1 MSGIQ
6 TIREGL
12 TGNVT
17 KVIVVAIIITFIG
30 SVGWAGFFSQ
40 GNINVVATVGSKEIT
55 NADLNFEV
63 STQQFALSQR
73 FPDQEIDEE
82 TLLTLSKN
90 NLINKFSVLDFL
102 ESKKM
107 ILTDDFIYTQLA
119 EEEQFQE
126 NGRFSKARF
135 ESFARS
141 NGFIPSDY
149 LKRVREDFLM
159 SIWRQSIINSS
170 FITNSDVSESMAL
183 ADQERDITFIKL
195 TAERFKN
202 SVSYQEEDL
211 QNYYVENKSAYMTP
225 DKAKVSFVS
234 LNSEEL
240 ESSVKVSEQDI
251 KLEYEDY
258 MRDFD
263 SSERKSVSHI
273 MLNITET
280 RDSSA
285 ASAEL
290 TSIMDRLNQGEA
302 FEDLVVE
309 VSEDGGTKD
318 IGGSLGITDGTL
330 LPPEFEQALLTM
342 KEGEIFGPIELLS
355 SVHLIRLD
363 EVVKPKP
370 KTLDDL
376 SPKFREDILTNRAEE
391 IYGDLL
397 EEVSDLAFSSDSIKD
412 IAETLDQ
419 DLVETGYFSRSEI
432 PEILS
437 TNSISD
443 FIFED
448 FGEGNFPELIETSQL
463 SAILIQISDYV
474 EQSQL
479 EYADVRSQIKETYVL
494 QESLKASEAFVLKAI
509 EDLKGD
515 KTLEIL
521 SSENNVEIENYKGL
535 KRDSSLLPV
544 RAINEIFSLP
554 RSQAGD
560 VFGSAVSQNGD
571 SIIFRLDA
579 VNESSEQLTEE
590 NIAGIKNFLNQQ
602 KTISE
607 LSELQEFIKRGL
619 SIND

>member
-17 KVIVVAIIITFIG
+17 KVIVVSIIITFIG

-40 GNINVVATVGSKEIT
+40 GSVNVVATVGSKEIT

-73 FPDQEIDEE
+73 FPDQEFDDD
-82 TLLTLSKN
+82 TLFTLSKN

-102 ESKKM
+102 DSKKT
-107 ILTDDFIYTQLA
+107 ILTDEFIYTQLA

-149 LKRVREDFLM
+149 LKRVREDFLI

-170 FITNSDVSESMAL
+170 FITDLDVSESMTL

-211 QNYYVENKSAYMTP
+211 QNYYLENKSAYMSP
-225 DKAKVSFVS
+225 DRAKVSYIS

-240 ESSVKVSEQDI
+240 QSTVLVSEEDI
-251 KLEYEDY
+251 RLEYEDY
-258 MRDFD
+258 IRDFD

-273 MLNITET
+273 MLNITDT

-290 TSIMDRLNQGEA
+290 LLIKDRLIQGEA
-302 FEDLVVE
+302 FEELVVE

-318 IGGSLGITDGTL
+318 IEGSLGITDGTL
-330 LPPEFEQALLTM
+330 LPPEFEQALLSM
-342 KEGEIFGPIELLS
+342 EEGEIFGPIELLS

-363 EVVKPKP
+363 EVIKPEP
-370 KTLDDL
+370 KTFEDL
-376 SPKFREDILTNRAEE
+376 SPQFREDLLTNKAEE
-391 IYGDLL
+391 IYVDLL
-397 EEVSDLAFSSDSIKD
+397 EEVSDQAFSSDSIID

-419 DLVETGYFSRSEI
+419 DLIETDYFSKSEI

-437 TNSISD
+437 TKTISD

-448 FGEGNFPELIETSQL
+448 FSEGNFPELIETSQS
-463 SAILIQISDYV
+463 SAVLIQISDYV
-474 EQSQL
+474 EQAQL
-479 EYADVRSQIKETYVL
+479 EYQDVRSQIEETYVFR
-494 QESLKASEAFVLKAI
+494 ESLKASEAFVLKSI
-509 EDLKGD
+509 EDLRGD

-521 SSENNVEIENYKGL
+521 SSENNVEVETYKGL

-544 RAINEIFSLP
+544 SAVNEIFSLP

-579 VNESSEQLTEE
+579 VNESSAELTEE

-607 LSELQEFIKRGL
+607 LSELQEFIKQGL
-619 SIND
+619 SISG

>member
-40 GNINVVATVGSKEIT
+40 GNVNVVATVGSKEIT

-73 FPDQEIDEE
+73 FPDQEIDDE
-82 TLLTLSKN
+82 TLFSLSKN
-90 NLINKFSVLDFL
+90 NLINKFSILDFL
-102 ESKKM
+102 DSKKM
-107 ILTDDFIYTQLA
+107 ILTDEFIYTQLA

-126 NGRFSKARF
+126 SGRFSKARF

-149 LKRVREDFLM
+149 LKRVREDFLI
-159 SIWRQSIINSS
+159 SIWRQSIINSN
-170 FITNSDVSESMAL
+170 FITDLDVSESMAL

-195 TAERFKN
+195 SAERFRN

-211 QNYYVENKSAYMTP
+211 QDYYLENKSAYMSP
-225 DKAKVSFVS
+225 DRAKVSYVS
-234 LNSEEL
+234 LDSEEL
-240 ESSVKVSEQDI
+240 QSTVKVSEEDI

-258 MRDFD
+258 LRDFD

-273 MLNITET
+273 MLNITKT

-285 ASAEL
+285 ALAEL
-290 TSIMDRLNQGEA
+290 TLIKDRLNQGEA

-318 IGGSLGITDGTL
+318 IEGSLGITDGTL
-330 LPPEFEQALLTM
+330 LPPEFEQALLSM
-342 KEGEIFGPIELLS
+342 EEGEIFGPIELLS

-363 EVVKPKP
+363 EVIKPEP
-370 KTLDDL
+370 KTFEDL
-376 SPKFREDILTNRAEE
+376 LPQFREDLLTNKAEE
-391 IYGDLL
+391 IYVDLL
-397 EEVSDLAFSSDSIKD
+397 EEVSDLAFSSDSIEE
-412 IAETLDQ
+412 IAESLDL
-419 DLVETGYFSRSEI
+419 DLIETDYFSKSEI

-437 TNSISD
+437 TNSILD

-448 FGEGNFPELIETSQL
+448 FSEGNFPELIETSQL
-463 SAILIQISDYV
+463 SAVLIQVSDFV

-479 EYADVRSQIKETYVL
+479 EYIDVRSQIEDTYVTR
-494 QESLKASEAFVLKAI
+494 ESLRASEAFVLNSI
-509 EDLKGD
+509 EDLRGD
-515 KTLEIL
+515 KTFEIF
-521 SSENNVEIENYKGL
+521 SSENNVELETYKGL

-544 RAINEIFSLP
+544 RAVNEIFSLP
-554 RSQAGD
+554 SSQAGN

-579 VNESSEQLTEE
+579 VNESTGDLTEE
-590 NIAGIKNFLNQQ
+590 NIVGIKNFLNQQ

-607 LSELQEFIKRGL
+607 LSELQEFIKQGL
-619 SIND
+619 SISG

>member
-17 KVIVVAIIITFIG
+17 RVIVVAIIITFIG

-40 GNINVVATVGSKEIT
+40 GNVNVVATVGSKEIT

-73 FPDQEIDEE
+73 FPDQEIDDE
-82 TLLTLSKN
+82 TLFTLSKN
-90 NLINKFSVLDFL
+90 SLINKFSVLDFL
-102 ESKKM
+102 DSKKT
-107 ILTDDFIYTQLA
+107 ILTDEFIYTQLA

-149 LKRVREDFLM
+149 LKRVREDFLI

-170 FITNSDVSESMAL
+170 FITDLEVSESMAL
-183 ADQERDITFIKL
+183 ADQERDVTFIKL
-195 TAERFKN
+195 AAERFKN
-202 SVSYQEEDL
+202 SVSYKEEDL
-211 QNYYVENKSAYMTP
+211 QNYFIENKSAYMVP
-225 DKAKVSFVS
+225 DRAKVSYIY
-234 LNSEEL
+234 LNSEDL
-240 ESSVKVSEQDI
+240 QSTVKVSEEAI

-258 MRDFD
+258 LRDFD

-290 TSIMDRLNQGEA
+290 ILIKDRLNQGEA
-302 FEDLVVE
+302 FEELVVE

-318 IGGSLGITDGTL
+318 IEGSLGITDGTL
-330 LPPEFEQALLTM
+330 LPPEFEQALLSM
-342 KEGEIFGPIELLS
+342 EEGEIFGPIELLS
-355 SVHLIRLD
+355 SAHLIRLD
-363 EVVKPKP
+363 EVIKPEP
-370 KTLDDL
+370 ETLEDL
-376 SPKFREDILTNRAEE
+376 SPKFREDLLTNKAEE
-391 IYGDLL
+391 IYVDLL

-419 DLVETGYFSRSEI
+419 DLIETDYFSRSEI

-448 FGEGNFPELIETSQL
+448 FSEGNFPELIETSQL
-463 SAILIQISDYV
+463 SAVLIQISDYV

-479 EYADVRSQIKETYVL
+479 EYIDVRSEIEDTYVL
-494 QESLKASEAFVLKAI
+494 RESLKASEAFVLKSI
-509 EDLKGD
+509 EDLRAD
-515 KTLEIL
+515 KTFEIL
-521 SSENNVEIENYKGL
+521 SSENNLEVETYKGL

-544 RAINEIFSLP
+544 RAVNEIFTLP

-579 VNESSEQLTEE
+579 VNESNEELTEE
-590 NIAGIKNFLNQQ
+590 NIVGIKNFLNQQ
-602 KTISE
+602 KSISE
-607 LSELQEFIKRGL
+607 LSELQAFIKQGL
-619 SIND
+619 SISG

>member
-17 KVIVVAIIITFIG
+17 RVIVVAIIITFIG

-40 GNINVVATVGSKEIT
+40 GNVNVVATVGSKEIT

-73 FPDQEIDEE
+73 FPDQEIDDE
-82 TLLTLSKN
+82 TLFTLSKN
-90 NLINKFSVLDFL
+90 SLINKFSVLDFL
-102 ESKKM
+102 DSKKT
-107 ILTDDFIYTQLA
+107 ILTDEFIYTQLA

-149 LKRVREDFLM
+149 LKRVREDFLI

-170 FITNSDVSESMAL
+170 FITDLEVSESMAL
-183 ADQERDITFIKL
+183 ADQERDVTFIKL
-195 TAERFKN
+195 AAERFKN
-202 SVSYQEEDL
+202 SVSYKEEDL
-211 QNYYVENKSAYMTP
+211 QNYFIENKSAYMVP
-225 DKAKVSFVS
+225 DRAKVSYIS
-234 LNSEEL
+234 LNSEDL
-240 ESSVKVSEQDI
+240 QSTVKVSEEAI
-251 KLEYEDY
+251 KLEYENY
-258 MRDFD
+258 LRDFD

-273 MLNITET
+273 MLNITDA
-280 RDSSA
+280 RDSAS

-290 TSIMDRLNQGEA
+290 ILIKDRLNQGEA
-302 FEDLVVE
+302 FEELVVE

-318 IGGSLGITDGTL
+318 IEGSLGITDGTL
-330 LPPEFEQALLTM
+330 LPPEFEQALLSM
-342 KEGEIFGPIELLS
+342 EEGEIFGPIELLS
-355 SVHLIRLD
+355 SAHLIRLD
-363 EVVKPKP
+363 EVIKPEP
-370 KTLDDL
+370 ETLEDL
-376 SPKFREDILTNRAEE
+376 SPKFREDLLTNKAEE
-391 IYGDLL
+391 IYVDLL

-419 DLVETGYFSRSEI
+419 DLIETDYFSRSEI

-448 FGEGNFPELIETSQL
+448 FSEGNFPELIETSQL
-463 SAILIQISDYV
+463 SAVLIQISDYV

-479 EYADVRSQIKETYVL
+479 EYIDVRSEIEDTYVL
-494 QESLKASEAFVLKAI
+494 RESLKASEAFVLKSI
-509 EDLKGD
+509 EDLRAD
-515 KTLEIL
+515 KTFEIL
-521 SSENNVEIENYKGL
+521 SSENNLEVETYKGL

-544 RAINEIFSLP
+544 RAVNEIFTLP

-579 VNESSEQLTEE
+579 VNESNEELTEE
-590 NIAGIKNFLNQQ
+590 NIVGIKNFLNQQ
-602 KTISE
+602 KSISE
-607 LSELQEFIKRGL
+607 LSELQAFIKQGL
-619 SIND
+619 SISG

>member
-17 KVIVVAIIITFIG
+17 RVIVVAIIITFIG

-40 GNINVVATVGSKEIT
+40 GNVNVVATVGSKEIT

-73 FPDQEIDEE
+73 FPDQEIDDE
-82 TLLTLSKN
+82 TLFTLSKN
-90 NLINKFSVLDFL
+90 SLINKFSVLDFL
-102 ESKKM
+102 DSKKT
-107 ILTDDFIYTQLA
+107 ILTDEFIYTQLA
-119 EEEQFQE
+119 EEDQFQE

-149 LKRVREDFLM
+149 LKRVREDFLI

-170 FITNSDVSESMAL
+170 FITDLEVSESMAL
-183 ADQERDITFIKL
+183 ADQERDVTFIKL
-195 TAERFKN
+195 AAERFKN

-211 QNYYVENKSAYMTP
+211 QNYFIENKSAYMVP
-225 DKAKVSFVS
+225 DRAKVSYIS
-234 LNSEEL
+234 LNSEDL
-240 ESSVKVSEQDI
+240 QSTVKVSEEAI

-258 MRDFD
+258 IRDFD

-273 MLNITET
+273 MLNITDA

-285 ASAEL
+285 ASEEL
-290 TSIMDRLNQGEA
+290 ILIKDRLNQGEA
-302 FEDLVVE
+302 FEELVVE

-318 IGGSLGITDGTL
+318 IEGSLGITDGTL
-330 LPPEFEQALLTM
+330 LPPEFEQALLSM
-342 KEGEIFGPIELLS
+342 EEGEIFGPIELLS

-363 EVVKPKP
+363 EVIKPEP
-370 KTLDDL
+370 ETLEDL
-376 SPKFREDILTNRAEE
+376 SPKFREDLLTNKAEE
-391 IYGDLL
+391 IYVDLL

-419 DLVETGYFSRSEI
+419 DLIETDYFSRSEI

-448 FGEGNFPELIETSQL
+448 FSEGNFPELIETSQL
-463 SAILIQISDYV
+463 SAVLIQISDYV

-479 EYADVRSQIKETYVL
+479 EYIDVRSEIEDTYL
-494 QESLKASEAFVLKAI
+494 LRESLKASEAFVLKSI
-509 EDLKGD
+509 EDLRAD
-515 KTLEIL
+515 KTFEIL
-521 SSENNVEIENYKGL
+521 SSENNVEVETYKGL

-544 RAINEIFSLP
+544 RAVNEIFSLP

-579 VNESSEQLTEE
+579 VNESNEELTEE
-590 NIAGIKNFLNQQ
+590 NIVGIKNFLNQQ
-602 KTISE
+602 KSISE
-607 LSELQEFIKRGL
+607 LSELQAFIMQGL
-619 SIND
+619 SISG

>member
-6 TIREGL
+6 SIREGL

-17 KVIVVAIIITFIG
+17 RVIVVAIIITFIG

-40 GNINVVATVGSKEIT
+40 GNVNVVATVGSKEIT

-63 STQQFALSQR
+63 STQQFALNQR
-73 FPDQEIDEE
+73 FPDQEIDDE
-82 TLLTLSKN
+82 TLFTLSKN

-102 ESKKM
+102 DSKKT
-107 ILTDDFIYTQLA
+107 ILTDEFIYTQLA

-149 LKRVREDFLM
+149 LKRVREDFLI

-170 FITNSDVSESMAL
+170 FITDLEVSESMAL
-183 ADQERDITFIKL
+183 ADQERDVTFIKL
-195 TAERFKN
+195 AAERFKN

-211 QNYYVENKSAYMTP
+211 QNYFIENKSAYMVP
-225 DKAKVSFVS
+225 ERAKVSYVS
-234 LNSEEL
+234 LNSEDL
-240 ESSVKVSEQDI
+240 QSTVKVSEEDI

-258 MRDFD
+258 LRDFD

-290 TSIMDRLNQGEA
+290 ILIKDRLNQGEA
-302 FEDLVVE
+302 FEELVVE

-318 IGGSLGITDGTL
+318 IEGSLGITDGTL
-330 LPPEFEQALLTM
+330 LPPEFEQALLSM
-342 KEGEIFGPIELLS
+342 EEGEIFGPIELLS

-363 EVVKPKP
+363 EVIKPEP
-370 KTLDDL
+370 ETLEDL
-376 SPKFREDILTNRAEE
+376 SPKFRVDLLTNKAEE
-391 IYGDLL
+391 FYVDLL

-412 IAETLDQ
+412 VAETLDQ
-419 DLVETGYFSRSEI
+419 DLIETDYFSRSEI

-448 FGEGNFPELIETSQL
+448 FSGSNFPELIETSQL
-463 SAILIQISDYV
+463 SAVLIQISDYV
-474 EQSQL
+474 EQAQL
-479 EYADVRSQIKETYVL
+479 EYPDVRSQIEETYIL
-494 QESLKASEAFVLKAI
+494 RESLKASEAFVLNSIK
-509 EDLKGD
+509 DLTGD

-521 SSENNVEIENYKGL
+521 SSENNVEVETYKGL

-544 RAINEIFSLP
+544 RAVNEIFSLP

-560 VFGSAVSQNGD
+560 VFGSAISQNGD

-579 VNESSEQLTEE
+579 VNESKEELTEK

-607 LSELQEFIKRGL
+607 LSELQAIIKQGL
-619 SIND
+619 SISG

>member
-6 TIREGL
+6 SIREGL

-17 KVIVVAIIITFIG
+17 RVIVVAIIITFIG

-40 GNINVVATVGSKEIT
+40 GNVNVVATVGSKEIT

-73 FPDQEIDEE
+73 FPDQEIDNEI
-82 TLLTLSKN
+82 LFTLSKDS
-90 NLINKFSVLDFL
+90 LINKFSVLDFL
-102 ESKKM
+102 DSKKT
-107 ILTDDFIYTQLA
+107 ILTDEFIYTQLA

-149 LKRVREDFLM
+149 LKRVREDFLI

-170 FITNSDVSESMAL
+170 FITDLDVSESMAL
-183 ADQERDITFIKL
+183 ADQERDVTFIKL
-195 TAERFKN
+195 TAEKFKN

-211 QNYYVENKSAYMTP
+211 QNYYIENKSAYMSP
-225 DKAKVSFVS
+225 DRAKVSYVS

-240 ESSVKVSEQDI
+240 QGVIKVSEEDI

-258 MRDFD
+258 IRDFD

-273 MLNITET
+273 MLNITDT

-290 TSIMDRLNQGEA
+290 ILIKDRLNQGEA
-302 FEDLVVE
+302 FEELVVE

-318 IGGSLGITDGTL
+318 IEGSLGITDGTL
-330 LPPEFEQALLTM
+330 LPPEFEQALLSM
-342 KEGEIFGPIELLS
+342 EEGEIFGPIELLS

-363 EVVKPKP
+363 EVIKPEP
-370 KTLDDL
+370 ETLEDL
-376 SPKFREDILTNRAEE
+376 SPKFREDLLTNKAEE
-391 IYGDLL
+391 IYVDLL

-412 IAETLDQ
+412 IAEILNQ
-419 DLVETGYFSRSEI
+419 DFIETDYFSRSEI

-448 FGEGNFPELIETSQL
+448 FSEGNFPELIETSQL
-463 SAILIQISDYV
+463 SAVLIQISDYV

-479 EYADVRSQIKETYVL
+479 EYIDVRSEIEDTYVL
-494 QESLKASEAFVLKAI
+494 RESLKASEAFVLKSI
-509 EDLKGD
+509 EDLRAD
-515 KTLEIL
+515 KTFEIL
-521 SSENNVEIENYKGL
+521 SSENNLEVETYKGL

-544 RAINEIFSLP
+544 RAVNEIFTLP

-579 VNESSEQLTEE
+579 VNESNEELTEE
-590 NIAGIKNFLNQQ
+590 NIVGIKNFLNQQ
-602 KTISE
+602 KSISE
-607 LSELQEFIKRGL
+607 LSELQAFIKQGL
-619 SIND
+619 SISG

>member
-17 KVIVVAIIITFIG
+17 RVIVVAIIITFIG

-40 GNINVVATVGSKEIT
+40 GNVNVVATVGSKEIT

-73 FPDQEIDEE
+73 FPDQEIDDE
-82 TLLTLSKN
+82 TLFTLSKN

-102 ESKKM
+102 DSKKT
-107 ILTDDFIYTQLA
+107 ILTDEFIYTQLA

-149 LKRVREDFLM
+149 LKRVREDFLI

-170 FITNSDVSESMAL
+170 FITDLEVSESMAL
-183 ADQERDITFIKL
+183 ADQERDVTFIKL
-195 TAERFKN
+195 AAERFKN
-202 SVSYQEEDL
+202 SVSYKEEDL
-211 QNYYVENKSAYMTP
+211 QNYFIENKSAYMVP
-225 DKAKVSFVS
+225 DRAKVSYIS
-234 LNSEEL
+234 LNSEDL
-240 ESSVKVSEQDI
+240 QSTVKVSEEAI

-258 MRDFD
+258 LRDFD

-273 MLNITET
+273 MLNITDA
-280 RDSSA
+280 RDSAS

-290 TSIMDRLNQGEA
+290 ILIKDRLNQGEA
-302 FEDLVVE
+302 FEELVVE

-318 IGGSLGITDGTL
+318 IEGSLGITDGTL
-330 LPPEFEQALLTM
+330 LPPEFEQALLSM
-342 KEGEIFGPIELLS
+342 EEGEIFGPIELLS

-363 EVVKPKP
+363 EVIKPEP
-370 KTLDDL
+370 ETLEDL
-376 SPKFREDILTNRAEE
+376 SPKFREDLLTNKAEE
-391 IYGDLL
+391 IYVDLL

-419 DLVETGYFSRSEI
+419 DLIETDYFSRSET

-448 FGEGNFPELIETSQL
+448 FSEGNFPELIETSQL
-463 SAILIQISDYV
+463 SAVLIQISDYV

-479 EYADVRSQIKETYVL
+479 EYPEVRSQIEDTYL
-494 QESLKASEAFVLKAI
+494 LRESLKASEAFVLKSI
-509 EDLKGD
+509 EDLRAD
-515 KTLEIL
+515 KTFEIL
-521 SSENNVEIENYKGL
+521 SSENNLEVETYKGL

-544 RAINEIFSLP
+544 RAVNEIFTLP

-579 VNESSEQLTEE
+579 VNESNEELTEE

-602 KTISE
+602 KSISE
-607 LSELQEFIKRGL
+607 LSELQAFIKQGL
-619 SIND
+619 SISG

>member
-17 KVIVVAIIITFIG
+17 RVIVVAIIITFIG

-40 GNINVVATVGSKEIT
+40 GNVNVVATVGSKEIT

-73 FPDQEIDEE
+73 FPDQEIDDE
-82 TLLTLSKN
+82 TLFTLSKN
-90 NLINKFSVLDFL
+90 SLINKFSVLDFL
-102 ESKKM
+102 DSKKT
-107 ILTDDFIYTQLA
+107 ILTDEFIYTQLA

-149 LKRVREDFLM
+149 LKRVREDFLI

-170 FITNSDVSESMAL
+170 FITDLEVSESMAL
-183 ADQERDITFIKL
+183 ADQERDVTFIKL
-195 TAERFKN
+195 AAERFKN
-202 SVSYQEEDL
+202 SVSYKEEDL
-211 QNYYVENKSAYMTP
+211 QNYFIENKSAYMVP
-225 DKAKVSFVS
+225 DRAKVSYIS
-234 LNSEEL
+234 LNSEDL
-240 ESSVKVSEQDI
+240 QSTVKVSEEAI
-251 KLEYEDY
+251 KLEYENY
-258 MRDFD
+258 LRDFD

-273 MLNITET
+273 MLNITDA
-280 RDSSA
+280 RDSAS

-290 TSIMDRLNQGEA
+290 ILIKDRLNQGEA
-302 FEDLVVE
+302 FEELVVE

-318 IGGSLGITDGTL
+318 IEGSLGITDGTL
-330 LPPEFEQALLTM
+330 LPPEFEQALLSM
-342 KEGEIFGPIELLS
+342 EEGEIFGPIELLS

-363 EVVKPKP
+363 EVIKPEP
-370 KTLDDL
+370 ETLEDL
-376 SPKFREDILTNRAEE
+376 SPKFREDLLTNKAEE
-391 IYGDLL
+391 IYVDLL

-419 DLVETGYFSRSEI
+419 DLIETDYFSRSEI

-448 FGEGNFPELIETSQL
+448 FSEGNFPELIETSQL
-463 SAILIQISDYV
+463 SAVLIQISDYV

-479 EYADVRSQIKETYVL
+479 EYIDVRSEIEDTYVL
-494 QESLKASEAFVLKAI
+494 RESLKASEAFVLKSI
-509 EDLKGD
+509 EDLRAD
-515 KTLEIL
+515 KTFEIL
-521 SSENNVEIENYKGL
+521 SSENNLEVETYKGL

-544 RAINEIFSLP
+544 RAVNEIFTLP

-579 VNESSEQLTEE
+579 VNESNEELTEE
-590 NIAGIKNFLNQQ
+590 NIVGIKNFLNQQ
-602 KTISE
+602 KSISE
-607 LSELQEFIKRGL
+607 LSELQAFIKQGL
-619 SIND
+619 SISG

>member
-17 KVIVVAIIITFIG
+17 RVIVVAIIITFIG

-40 GNINVVATVGSKEIT
+40 GNVNIVATVGSKEIT

-73 FPDQEIDEE
+73 FPDQEIDDE
-82 TLLTLSKN
+82 TLFTLSKN

-102 ESKKM
+102 DSKKT
-107 ILTDDFIYTQLA
+107 ILTDEFIYTQLA
-119 EEEQFQE
+119 EEERFQE

-149 LKRVREDFLM
+149 LKRVREDFLI

-170 FITNSDVSESMAL
+170 FITDLDVFESMAL

-211 QNYYVENKSAYMTP
+211 KNYYQENKSAYMSP
-225 DKAKVSFVS
+225 DRAKVSYVS
-234 LNSEEL
+234 LDSKEL
-240 ESSVKVSEQDI
+240 QSTVKVSEEDI

-258 MRDFD
+258 LRDFD

-355 SVHLIRLD
+355 SVHLIL
-363 EVVKPKP
+363 
-370 KTLDDL
+370 
-376 SPKFREDILTNRAEE
+376 
-391 IYGDLL
+391 
-397 EEVSDLAFSSDSIKD
+397 
-412 IAETLDQ
+412 
-419 DLVETGYFSRSEI
+419 
-432 PEILS
+432 
-437 TNSISD
+437 
-443 FIFED
+443 FI
-448 FGEGNFPELIETSQL
+448 
-463 SAILIQISDYV
+463 
-474 EQSQL
+474 
-479 EYADVRSQIKETYVL
+479 R
-494 QESLKASEAFVLKAI
+494 
-509 EDLKGD
+509 
-515 KTLEIL
+515 
-521 SSENNVEIENYKGL
+521 
-535 KRDSSLLPV
+535 
-544 RAINEIFSLP
+544 
-554 RSQAGD
+554 
-560 VFGSAVSQNGD
+560 
-571 SIIFRLDA
+571 
-579 VNESSEQLTEE
+579 
-590 NIAGIKNFLNQQ
+590 FLW
-602 KTISE
+602 
-607 LSELQEFIKRGL
+607 FC
-619 SIND
+619 

>member
-6 TIREGL
+6 SIREGL

-17 KVIVVAIIITFIG
+17 RVIVVAIIITFIG

-40 GNINVVATVGSKEIT
+40 GNVNIVATVGSKEIT
-55 NADLNFEV
+55 NADLNFEA

-73 FPDQEIDEE
+73 FPDQEIDDE
-82 TLLTLSKN
+82 TLFTLSKN

-102 ESKKM
+102 DSKKT
-107 ILTDDFIYTQLA
+107 ILTDEFIYTQLA

-149 LKRVREDFLM
+149 LKRVREDFLI

-170 FITNSDVSESMAL
+170 FITDLDVSESMAL

-211 QNYYVENKSAYMTP
+211 QNYYIENKSAYMSP
-225 DKAKVSFVS
+225 DMAKVSYIS

-240 ESSVKVSEQDI
+240 QSTVLVSEEDI
-251 KLEYEDY
+251 RLEYEDY
-258 MRDFD
+258 IRDFD
-263 SSERKSVSHI
+263 SSERMSVSHI
-273 MLNITET
+273 MLNITDT

-290 TSIMDRLNQGEA
+290 LLIKDRLIQGEA
-302 FEDLVVE
+302 FEELVVE

-318 IGGSLGITDGTL
+318 IEGSLGITDGTL
-330 LPPEFEQALLTM
+330 LPPEFEQALLSM
-342 KEGEIFGPIELLS
+342 EEGEIFGPIELLS

-363 EVVKPKP
+363 EVIKPEP
-370 KTLDDL
+370 KTLEDL
-376 SPKFREDILTNRAEE
+376 STKFREDLLTNKAEE
-391 IYGDLL
+391 IYVDLL

-419 DLVETGYFSRSEI
+419 DLIETDYFSKSEI

-437 TNSISD
+437 TKTISD

-448 FGEGNFPELIETSQL
+448 FSEGNFPELIETSQS
-463 SAILIQISDYV
+463 SAVLIQISDYV
-474 EQSQL
+474 EQAQL
-479 EYADVRSQIKETYVL
+479 EYQDVRSQIEETYVL
-494 QESLKASEAFVLKAI
+494 RESLKASEAFVLKSI
-509 EDLKGD
+509 EDLRGD

-521 SSENNVEIENYKGL
+521 SSENNVEVETYKGL

-544 RAINEIFSLP
+544 SAVNEIFSLP

-579 VNESSEQLTEE
+579 VNESSAELTEE

-607 LSELQEFIKRGL
+607 LSELQEFIKQGL
-619 SIND
+619 SISG

>member
-17 KVIVVAIIITFIG
+17 RVIVVAIIITFIG

-40 GNINVVATVGSKEIT
+40 GNVNVVATVGSKKIT

-73 FPDQEIDEE
+73 FPEQEFDDE
-82 TLLTLSKN
+82 TLLALSKN
-90 NLINKFSVLDFL
+90 NLINKFSILDFL
-102 ESKKM
+102 DSKKT
-107 ILTDDFIYTQLA
+107 ILTDEFLYSQLA

-126 NGRFSKARF
+126 NGRFSKVRF

-149 LKRVREDFLM
+149 LKRVREDFLI

-170 FITNSDVSESMAL
+170 FITDLDVSESMAL

-195 TAERFKN
+195 SAERFKN

-211 QNYYVENKSAYMTP
+211 QNYYIENKSAYINP
-225 DKAKVSFVS
+225 DRAKVSYLS
-234 LNSEEL
+234 LNSEDL
-240 ESSVKVSEQDI
+240 QSTFNVSDEDI

-258 MRDFD
+258 LRDFD
-263 SSERKSVSHI
+263 FSERKSVSHI

-285 ASAEL
+285 ALAEL
-290 TSIMDRLNQGEA
+290 SLIQDRLSQGEA
-302 FEDLVVE
+302 FDDLVVE

-318 IGGSLGITDGTL
+318 IKGSLGITDGTL

-342 KEGEIFGPIELLS
+342 QEGEIFGPIELLS

-363 EVVKPKP
+363 EVIKPEP
-370 KTLDDL
+370 KTLKDL
-376 SPKFREDILTNRAEE
+376 SPKFRKELLTNKAEE
-391 IYGDLL
+391 LYVDLL
-397 EEVSDLAFSSDSIKD
+397 EKVSDLAFSSDSIKD
-412 IAETLDQ
+412 IAETLNKK
-419 DLVETGYFSRSEI
+419 LIETDYFSRSEI

-437 TNSISD
+437 TNSISE

-448 FGEGNFPELIETSQL
+448 FSEGNFPELIETSQL
-463 SAILIQISDYV
+463 SAILIQVSDYV

-479 EYADVRSQIKETYVL
+479 EYPDVRSQIEEAYVVR
-494 QESLKASEAFVLKAI
+494 ESLKASEAFVLNSI
-509 EDLKGD
+509 EELRGD
-515 KTLEIL
+515 KTFEIL
-521 SSENNVEIENYKGL
+521 SSENNVKVETYKGL

-544 RAINEIFSLP
+544 SAVNEIFSLP

-560 VFGSAVSQNGD
+560 VFGSAISQNGD
-571 SIIFRLDA
+571 SLIFRLDA
-579 VNESSEQLTEE
+579 VNESTEELTEE

-607 LSELQEFIKRGL
+607 LSELQEFIKQGL
-619 SIND
+619 SISG

>member
-6 TIREGL
+6 SIREGL

-17 KVIVVAIIITFIG
+17 RVIVVAIIITFIG

-40 GNINVVATVGSKEIT
+40 GNVNVVASVGSKEIT

-73 FPDQEIDEE
+73 FPDQEIDDE
-82 TLLTLSKN
+82 TLFTLSKN
-90 NLINKFSVLDFL
+90 NLINKFSILDFL
-102 ESKKM
+102 DSKKT
-107 ILTDDFIYTQLA
+107 ILTDEFIYTQLA
-119 EEEQFQE
+119 DEEQFQE

-149 LKRVREDFLM
+149 LKRVREDFLI

-170 FITNSDVSESMAL
+170 FITDAEVSESMAL
-183 ADQERDITFIKL
+183 ADQERDVTFVKL
-195 TAERFKN
+195 AAERFKN

-211 QNYYVENKSAYMTP
+211 QNYYIENKSAYMVP
-225 DKAKVSFVS
+225 DRAKVSYIS
-234 LNSEEL
+234 LNSEDL
-240 ESSVKVSEQDI
+240 QSTVKVSEEDI

-258 MRDFD
+258 LSDFD

-273 MLNITET
+273 MLNITDT

-290 TSIMDRLNQGEA
+290 ILIKDRFNQGEA
-302 FEDLVVE
+302 FEELVLE

-318 IGGSLGITDGTL
+318 IEGSLGITDGTL
-330 LPPEFEQALLTM
+330 LPPEFEQALLSM
-342 KEGEIFGPIELLS
+342 EEGEVFGPIELLS

-363 EVVKPKP
+363 EVIKPEP
-370 KTLDDL
+370 ETLEDL
-376 SPKFREDILTNRAEE
+376 SPKFREDLLTNKAEE
-391 IYGDLL
+391 IYVDLL

-419 DLVETGYFSRSEI
+419 DLIETDYFSRSEI

-448 FGEGNFPELIETSQL
+448 FSEGNFPELIETSQL
-463 SAILIQISDYV
+463 SAVLIQISDYV

-479 EYADVRSQIKETYVL
+479 EYTDVRTQIEDTYVIR
-494 QESLKASEAFVLKAI
+494 ESLKASEAFVLKSI
-509 EDLKGD
+509 EDLRGD

-521 SSENNVEIENYKGL
+521 SSENNVEVETYKGL

-544 RAINEIFSLP
+544 RAVNEIFSLP

-579 VNESSEQLTEE
+579 VNESTQELTEE
-590 NIAGIKNFLNQQ
+590 NIEGIKNFLNQQ

-607 LSELQEFIKRGL
+607 LSELQEFIKQGL
-619 SIND
+619 SISG

>member
-17 KVIVVAIIITFIG
+17 RVIVVAIIITFIG

-40 GNINVVATVGSKEIT
+40 GNVNVVATVGSKEIT

-73 FPDQEIDEE
+73 FPDQEIDDE
-82 TLLTLSKN
+82 TLFTLSKN
-90 NLINKFSVLDFL
+90 SLINKFSVLDFL
-102 ESKKM
+102 DSKKT
-107 ILTDDFIYTQLA
+107 ILTDEFIYTQLA

-126 NGRFSKARF
+126 NGRFNKARF

-149 LKRVREDFLM
+149 LKRVREDFLI

-170 FITNSDVSESMAL
+170 FITDLEVSESMAL
-183 ADQERDITFIKL
+183 ADQERDVTFIKL
-195 TAERFKN
+195 AAERFKN
-202 SVSYQEEDL
+202 SVSYKEEDL
-211 QNYYVENKSAYMTP
+211 QNYFIENKSAYMVP
-225 DKAKVSFVS
+225 DRAKVSYIS
-234 LNSEEL
+234 LNSEDL
-240 ESSVKVSEQDI
+240 QSTVKVSEEAI

-258 MRDFD
+258 LRDFD

-273 MLNITET
+273 MLNITDA
-280 RDSSA
+280 RDSAS

-290 TSIMDRLNQGEA
+290 ILIKDRLNQGEA
-302 FEDLVVE
+302 FEELVVE

-318 IGGSLGITDGTL
+318 IEGSLGITDGTL
-330 LPPEFEQALLTM
+330 LPPEFEQALLSM
-342 KEGEIFGPIELLS
+342 EEGEIFGPIELLS

-363 EVVKPKP
+363 EVIKPEP
-370 KTLDDL
+370 ETLEDL
-376 SPKFREDILTNRAEE
+376 SPKFREDLLTNKAEE
-391 IYGDLL
+391 IYVDLL

-419 DLVETGYFSRSEI
+419 DLIETDYFSRSEI

-448 FGEGNFPELIETSQL
+448 FSEGNFPELIETSQL
-463 SAILIQISDYV
+463 SAVLIQISDYV

-479 EYADVRSQIKETYVL
+479 EYIDVRSEIEDTYVL
-494 QESLKASEAFVLKAI
+494 RESLKASEAFVLKSI
-509 EDLKGD
+509 EDLRAD
-515 KTLEIL
+515 KTFEIL
-521 SSENNVEIENYKGL
+521 SSENNLEVETYKGL

-544 RAINEIFSLP
+544 RAVNEIFSLP

-579 VNESSEQLTEE
+579 VNESNEELTEE
-590 NIAGIKNFLNQQ
+590 NIVGIKNFLNQQ
-602 KTISE
+602 KSISE
-607 LSELQEFIKRGL
+607 LSELQAFIKQGL
-619 SIND
+619 SISG

>member
-17 KVIVVAIIITFIG
+17 RVIVVAIIITFIG

-40 GNINVVATVGSKEIT
+40 GNVNVVASVGSKEIT

-107 ILTDDFIYTQLA
+107 ILTDEFIYTQLA

-149 LKRVREDFLM
+149 LKRVREDFLI

-170 FITNSDVSESMAL
+170 FITDFDVSESMTL

-195 TAERFKN
+195 SAERFKN

-211 QNYYVENKSAYMTP
+211 QNYYLENKSAYMSP
-225 DKAKVSFVS
+225 DRVKVSYVS
-234 LNSEEL
+234 LDSKEL
-240 ESSVKVSEQDI
+240 QSSVKVSEEEI

-258 MRDFD
+258 LRDFD

-290 TSIMDRLNQGEA
+290 ALIKDRINQGEA
-302 FEDLVVE
+302 FENLVLE

-318 IGGSLGITDGTL
+318 LEGSLGITDGTL
-330 LPPEFEQALLTM
+330 LPPEFEQALLSM
-342 KEGEIFGPIELLS
+342 EEGEIFGPIELLS

-363 EVVKPKP
+363 EVIKPEP
-370 KTLDDL
+370 KTFEDL
-376 SPKFREDILTNRAEE
+376 STKFREDLLTNKAEE
-391 IYGDLL
+391 IYVDLI

-412 IAETLDQ
+412 IAEILDL
-419 DLVETGYFSRSEI
+419 DLIETDYFSKSEI

-437 TNSISD
+437 NNSISD

-448 FGEGNFPELIETSQL
+448 FSEGNFPELIETSQL
-463 SAILIQISDYV
+463 SAVLIQISDYV
-474 EQSQL
+474 EQAQL
-479 EYADVRSQIKETYVL
+479 EYPEVRSQIEETYVL
-494 QESLKASEAFVLKAI
+494 RESLKASEAFVLKSI
-509 EDLKGD
+509 EDLRGD
-515 KTLEIL
+515 KTLEIF
-521 SSENNVEIENYKGL
+521 SSENNVEVETYKGL

-544 RAINEIFSLP
+544 RAVNEIFSLP

-579 VNESSEQLTEE
+579 VNESTAELTDE

-607 LSELQEFIKRGL
+607 LSELQEFIKQGL
-619 SIND
+619 SISG

>member
-6 TIREGL
+6 SIREGL

-17 KVIVVAIIITFIG
+17 RVIVVAIIITFIG

-40 GNINVVATVGSKEIT
+40 GNVNVVATVGSKEIT

-73 FPDQEIDEE
+73 FPDQEIDDE
-82 TLLTLSKN
+82 TLFTLSKN

-102 ESKKM
+102 DSKKT
-107 ILTDDFIYTQLA
+107 ILTDEFIYTKLA

-149 LKRVREDFLM
+149 LKRVREDFLI

-170 FITNSDVSESMAL
+170 FITDLEVSESMAL
-183 ADQERDITFIKL
+183 ADQERDVTFIKL
-195 TAERFKN
+195 AAERFKN

-211 QNYYVENKSAYMTP
+211 QNYFIENKSAYMVP
-225 DKAKVSFVS
+225 DRAKVSYVS

-240 ESSVKVSEQDI
+240 QSTVKVSEEDI
-251 KLEYEDY
+251 KLEYENY
-258 MRDFD
+258 LRDFD

-273 MLNITET
+273 MLNITDA
-280 RDSSA
+280 RDSAS

-290 TSIMDRLNQGEA
+290 IVIKDRLNQGEA
-302 FEDLVVE
+302 FEELVVE

-318 IGGSLGITDGTL
+318 IEGSLGITDGTL
-330 LPPEFEQALLTM
+330 LPPEFEQALLSM
-342 KEGEIFGPIELLS
+342 EEGEIFGPIELLS

-363 EVVKPKP
+363 EVIKPEP
-370 KTLDDL
+370 ETLEDL
-376 SPKFREDILTNRAEE
+376 SPKFREDLLTNKAEE
-391 IYGDLL
+391 IYVDLL

-419 DLVETGYFSRSEI
+419 DLIETDYFSRSEI

-448 FGEGNFPELIETSQL
+448 FSEGNFPELIETSQL
-463 SAILIQISDYV
+463 SAVLIQISDYV

-479 EYADVRSQIKETYVL
+479 EYTDVRSEIEDTYVL
-494 QESLKASEAFVLKAI
+494 RESLKASEAFVLKSI
-509 EDLKGD
+509 EDLRAD
-515 KTLEIL
+515 KTFEIL
-521 SSENNVEIENYKGL
+521 SSENNVELETYKGL
-535 KRDSSLLPV
+535 KRDSSLLPA
-544 RAINEIFSLP
+544 RAVNEIFSLP

-579 VNESSEQLTEE
+579 VNESNEELTEE
-590 NIAGIKNFLNQQ
+590 NIVGIKNFLNQQ
-602 KTISE
+602 KSISE
-607 LSELQEFIKRGL
+607 LSELQAFIKQGL
-619 SIND
+619 SISG

>member
-6 TIREGL
+6 SIREGL

-17 KVIVVAIIITFIG
+17 RVIVVAIIITFIG

-40 GNINVVATVGSKEIT
+40 GNVNVVATVGSKEIT

-73 FPDQEIDEE
+73 FPDQEIDDE
-82 TLLTLSKN
+82 TLFTLSKN

-102 ESKKM
+102 DSKKT
-107 ILTDDFIYTQLA
+107 ILTDEFIYTQLA

-149 LKRVREDFLM
+149 LKRVREDLLI

-170 FITNSDVSESMAL
+170 FITDLDISESMAL

-195 TAERFKN
+195 TADRFKN
-202 SVSYQEEDL
+202 SVNYQEEDL
-211 QNYYVENKSAYMTP
+211 QNYYIENKSAYMSP
-225 DKAKVSFVS
+225 DRAKVSYVS

-240 ESSVKVSEQDI
+240 QSTVKVSKEDI
-251 KLEYEDY
+251 KLEYDNY
-258 MRDFD
+258 LRDFD

-273 MLNITET
+273 MLNITDV
-280 RDSSA
+280 RDSAS

-290 TSIMDRLNQGEA
+290 TLIKDRLNQGEA
-302 FEDLVVE
+302 FEELVLE

-318 IGGSLGITDGTL
+318 IEGSLGITDGTL
-330 LPPEFEQALLTM
+330 LPPEFEQALLSM
-342 KEGEIFGPIELLS
+342 EEGEIFGPIELLS

-363 EVVKPKP
+363 EVIKPEP
-370 KTLDDL
+370 KTLQDL
-376 SPKFREDILTNRAEE
+376 SPKFREDLLTNKAEE
-391 IYGDLL
+391 IYVDLL

-419 DLVETGYFSRSEI
+419 DLIETDYFSRSEI
-432 PEILS
+432 PDILS

-448 FGEGNFPELIETSQL
+448 FSEGNFPELIETSQL
-463 SAILIQISDYV
+463 SAVLIQISDYV

-479 EYADVRSQIKETYVL
+479 EYADVRSQIEDTYVL
-494 QESLKASEAFVLKAI
+494 RESLKASEAFVLNSI
-509 EDLKGD
+509 ENLRGN
-515 KTLEIL
+515 KTFEIL
-521 SSENNVEIENYKGL
+521 SSENNLEVETYKGL

-544 RAINEIFSLP
+544 KAVNEIFSLP

-579 VNESSEQLTEE
+579 VNDSNEELTEE

-607 LSELQEFIKRGL
+607 LSELQAFIKQGL
-619 SIND
+619 SISG

>member
-17 KVIVVAIIITFIG
+17 RVIVVAIIITFIG

-40 GNINVVATVGSKEIT
+40 GNVNVVATVGSKEIT

-73 FPDQEIDEE
+73 FPDQEIDDE
-82 TLLTLSKN
+82 TLFTLSKN
-90 NLINKFSVLDFL
+90 SLINKFSVLDFL
-102 ESKKM
+102 DSKKT
-107 ILTDDFIYTQLA
+107 ILTDEFIYTQLA

-126 NGRFSKARF
+126 NGRFNKARF

-149 LKRVREDFLM
+149 LKRVREDFLI

-170 FITNSDVSESMAL
+170 FITDLEVSESMTL

-195 TAERFKN
+195 AAERFKN

-211 QNYYVENKSAYMTP
+211 QNYFIENKSAYMVP
-225 DKAKVSFVS
+225 DRAKVSYVS

-240 ESSVKVSEQDI
+240 QSDVRVSEEDI

-258 MRDFD
+258 LRDFD

-273 MLNITET
+273 MLNITDA
-280 RDSSA
+280 RDSSS

-290 TSIMDRLNQGEA
+290 ILIKDRLNQGEA
-302 FEDLVVE
+302 FEELVVE

-318 IGGSLGITDGTL
+318 IEGSLGITDGTL
-330 LPPEFEQALLTM
+330 LPPEFEQALLSM
-342 KEGEIFGPIELLS
+342 EEGEIFGPIELLS

-363 EVVKPKP
+363 EVIKPEP
-370 KTLDDL
+370 ETLEDL
-376 SPKFREDILTNRAEE
+376 SPKFREDLLTNKAEE
-391 IYGDLL
+391 IYVDLL

-419 DLVETGYFSRSEI
+419 DLIETDYFSRSEI

-448 FGEGNFPELIETSQL
+448 FSEGNFPELIETSQL
-463 SAILIQISDYV
+463 SAVLIQISDYV

-479 EYADVRSQIKETYVL
+479 EYRDVRSEIEDTYIL
-494 QESLKASEAFVLKAI
+494 RESLKASEAFVLKSI
-509 EDLKGD
+509 EDLRAD
-515 KTLEIL
+515 KTFEIL
-521 SSENNVEIENYKGL
+521 SSENNVEVETYKGL
-535 KRDSSLLPV
+535 KRDSSLLPA
-544 RAINEIFSLP
+544 RAVNEIFSLP

-579 VNESSEQLTEE
+579 VNESNEELTEE

-602 KTISE
+602 KSISE
-607 LSELQEFIKRGL
+607 LSELQAFIKQGL
-619 SIND
+619 SISG

>member
-6 TIREGL
+6 SIRDGL
-12 TGNVT
+12 TGNIT
-17 KVIVVAIIITFIG
+17 RVIVVAIIVTFIG

-40 GNINVVATVGSKEIT
+40 GNVNVVATVGSKEIT

-73 FPDQEIDEE
+73 FPDQEIDDE
-82 TLLTLSKN
+82 TLFTLSKD

-102 ESKKM
+102 DSKKM
-107 ILTDDFIYTQLA
+107 ILTDEFIYTQLA

-149 LKRVREDFLM
+149 LKRVREDFLI

-170 FITNSDVSESMAL
+170 FITDLEVSESMAL
-183 ADQERDITFIKL
+183 ADQERDVTFIKL
-195 TAERFKN
+195 AAERFKN

-211 QNYYVENKSAYMTP
+211 QNYFIENKSAYMVP
-225 DKAKVSFVS
+225 DRAKVSYIS
-234 LNSEEL
+234 LNSEDL
-240 ESSVKVSEQDI
+240 QSTVKVSEEAI

-258 MRDFD
+258 LRDFD

-273 MLNITET
+273 MLNITDA
-280 RDSSA
+280 RDSAS

-290 TSIMDRLNQGEA
+290 ILIKDRLNQGEA
-302 FEDLVVE
+302 FEELVVE

-318 IGGSLGITDGTL
+318 IEGSLGITDGTL
-330 LPPEFEQALLTM
+330 LPPEFEQALLSM
-342 KEGEIFGPIELLS
+342 EEGEIFGPIELLS

-363 EVVKPKP
+363 EVIKPEP
-370 KTLDDL
+370 ETLEDL
-376 SPKFREDILTNRAEE
+376 SPKFREDLLTNKAEE
-391 IYGDLL
+391 IYVDLL

-419 DLVETGYFSRSEI
+419 DLIETDYFSRSEI

-448 FGEGNFPELIETSQL
+448 FSEGNFPELIETSQL
-463 SAILIQISDYV
+463 SAVLIQISDYV

-479 EYADVRSQIKETYVL
+479 EYTDVRSQIEDTYVL
-494 QESLKASEAFVLKAI
+494 RESLKASEAFVLKSI
-509 EDLKGD
+509 EDLRAD
-515 KTLEIL
+515 KTFEIL
-521 SSENNVEIENYKGL
+521 SSENNVEVETYKGL

-544 RAINEIFSLP
+544 MAVNEIFSLP

-579 VNESSEQLTEE
+579 VNESNEELTEE
-590 NIAGIKNFLNQQ
+590 NIVGIKNFLNQQ
-602 KTISE
+602 KSISE
-607 LSELQEFIKRGL
+607 LSELQAFIKQGL
-619 SIND
+619 SISG

>member
-40 GNINVVATVGSKEIT
+40 GNVNVVATVGSKEIT

-73 FPDQEIDEE
+73 FPDQEIDDE
-82 TLLTLSKN
+82 TLFSLSKN
-90 NLINKFSVLDFL
+90 NLINKFSILDFL
-102 ESKKM
+102 DSKKM
-107 ILTDDFIYTQLA
+107 ILTDEFIYTQLA

-149 LKRVREDFLM
+149 LKRVREDFLI
-159 SIWRQSIINSS
+159 SIWRQSIINSN
-170 FITNSDVSESMAL
+170 FITDLDVSESMAL

-195 TAERFKN
+195 SAERFRN

-211 QNYYVENKSAYMTP
+211 QNYYLENKSAYMSP
-225 DKAKVSFVS
+225 DRAKVSYVS
-234 LNSEEL
+234 LDSEGLQSIVEVSEE
-240 ESSVKVSEQDI
+240 DI

-258 MRDFD
+258 LRDFD

-280 RDSSA
+280 RDSSDA
-285 ASAEL
+285 LAEL
-290 TSIMDRLNQGEA
+290 TLIKDRLNQGEA

-318 IGGSLGITDGTL
+318 IEGSLGITDGTL
-330 LPPEFEQALLTM
+330 LPPEFEQALLSM
-342 KEGEIFGPIELLS
+342 EEGEIFGPIELLS

-363 EVVKPKP
+363 EVIKPEP
-370 KTLDDL
+370 KTYEDL
-376 SPKFREDILTNRAEE
+376 LQQFREDLLTSKAEE
-391 IYGDLL
+391 IYVDLL
-397 EEVSDLAFSSDSIKD
+397 EEVSDLAFSSDSIEE

-419 DLVETGYFSRSEI
+419 DLIETDYFSRSEI

-437 TNSISD
+437 TNSILD

-448 FGEGNFPELIETSQL
+448 FSEGNFPELIETSQL
-463 SAILIQISDYV
+463 SAVLIQISDFV

-479 EYADVRSQIKETYVL
+479 EYIDVRSQIEDTYVT
-494 QESLKASEAFVLKAI
+494 QESLKASEAFVLNSI
-509 EDLKGD
+509 EDLRGD
-515 KTLEIL
+515 KTFEIF
-521 SSENNVEIENYKGL
+521 SSENNVELETYKGL

-544 RAINEIFSLP
+544 RAVNEIFSLP

-607 LSELQEFIKRGL
+607 LSELQEFIKQGL
-619 SIND
+619 SISG

>member
-17 KVIVVAIIITFIG
+17 RVIVVAIIITFIG

-40 GNINVVATVGSKEIT
+40 GNVNVVATVGSKEIT

-73 FPDQEIDEE
+73 FPDQEIDDE
-82 TLLTLSKN
+82 TLFTLSKN
-90 NLINKFSVLDFL
+90 SLINKFSVLDFL
-102 ESKKM
+102 DSKKT
-107 ILTDDFIYTQLA
+107 ILTDEFIYTQLA

-149 LKRVREDFLM
+149 LKRVREDFLI

-170 FITNSDVSESMAL
+170 FITDLEVSESMAL
-183 ADQERDITFIKL
+183 ADQERDVTFIKL
-195 TAERFKN
+195 AAERFKN
-202 SVSYQEEDL
+202 SVSYKEEDL
-211 QNYYVENKSAYMTP
+211 QNYFIENKSAYMVP
-225 DKAKVSFVS
+225 DRAKVSYIS
-234 LNSEEL
+234 LNSEDL
-240 ESSVKVSEQDI
+240 QSTVKVSEEAI
-251 KLEYEDY
+251 KLEYENY
-258 MRDFD
+258 LRDFD

-273 MLNITET
+273 MLNITDA
-280 RDSSA
+280 RDSAS

-290 TSIMDRLNQGEA
+290 ILIKDRLNQGEA
-302 FEDLVVE
+302 FEELVVE

-318 IGGSLGITDGTL
+318 IEGSLGITDGTL
-330 LPPEFEQALLTM
+330 LPPEFEQALLSM
-342 KEGEIFGPIELLS
+342 EEGEIFGPIELLS
-355 SVHLIRLD
+355 SAHLIRLD
-363 EVVKPKP
+363 EVIKPEP
-370 KTLDDL
+370 ETLEDL
-376 SPKFREDILTNRAEE
+376 SPKFREDLLTNKAEE
-391 IYGDLL
+391 IYVDLL

-419 DLVETGYFSRSEI
+419 DLIETDYFSRSEI

-448 FGEGNFPELIETSQL
+448 FSEGNFPELIETSQL
-463 SAILIQISDYV
+463 SAVLIQISDYV

-479 EYADVRSQIKETYVL
+479 EYTDVRSEIEDTYVL
-494 QESLKASEAFVLKAI
+494 RESLKASEAFVLKSI
-509 EDLKGD
+509 EDLRAD
-515 KTLEIL
+515 KTFEIL
-521 SSENNVEIENYKGL
+521 SSENNLEVETYKGL

-544 RAINEIFSLP
+544 RAVNEIFTLP

-579 VNESSEQLTEE
+579 VNESNEELTEE
-590 NIAGIKNFLNQQ
+590 NIVGIKNFLNQQ
-602 KTISE
+602 KSISE
-607 LSELQEFIKRGL
+607 LSELQAFIKQGL
-619 SIND
+619 SISG

>member
-6 TIREGL
+6 SIREGL

-17 KVIVVAIIITFIG
+17 RVIVVAIIITFIG

-40 GNINVVATVGSKEIT
+40 GNVNVVATVGSKEIT

-73 FPDQEIDEE
+73 FPDQEIDDE
-82 TLLTLSKN
+82 TLFTLSKN

-102 ESKKM
+102 DSKKT
-107 ILTDDFIYTQLA
+107 ILTDEFIYTQLA
-119 EEEQFQE
+119 EEEQVQE
-126 NGRFSKARF
+126 NSRFSKARF

-149 LKRVREDFLM
+149 LKRVREDFLI

-170 FITNSDVSESMAL
+170 FITDLEVSESMAL
-183 ADQERDITFIKL
+183 ADQERDVTFIKL
-195 TAERFKN
+195 AAERFKN
-202 SVSYQEEDL
+202 SVSYKEEDL
-211 QNYYVENKSAYMTP
+211 QNYFIENKSAYMVP
-225 DKAKVSFVS
+225 DRAKVSYIS
-234 LNSEEL
+234 LNSEDL
-240 ESSVKVSEQDI
+240 QSTVKVSEEAI
-251 KLEYEDY
+251 KLEYENY
-258 MRDFD
+258 LRDFD

-273 MLNITET
+273 MLNITDA
-280 RDSSA
+280 RDSAS

-290 TSIMDRLNQGEA
+290 ILIKDRLNQGEA
-302 FEDLVVE
+302 FEELVVE

-318 IGGSLGITDGTL
+318 IEGSLGITDGTL
-330 LPPEFEQALLTM
+330 LPPEFEQALLSM
-342 KEGEIFGPIELLS
+342 EEGEIFGPIELLS
-355 SVHLIRLD
+355 SAHLIRLD
-363 EVVKPKP
+363 EVIKPEP
-370 KTLDDL
+370 ETLEDL
-376 SPKFREDILTNRAEE
+376 SPKFREDLLTNKAEE
-391 IYGDLL
+391 IYVDLL

-419 DLVETGYFSRSEI
+419 DLIETDYFSRSEI

-448 FGEGNFPELIETSQL
+448 FSEGNFPELIETSQL
-463 SAILIQISDYV
+463 SAVLIQISDYV

-479 EYADVRSQIKETYVL
+479 EYIDVRSEIEDTYVL
-494 QESLKASEAFVLKAI
+494 RESLKASEAFVLKSI
-509 EDLKGD
+509 EDLRAD
-515 KTLEIL
+515 KTFEIL
-521 SSENNVEIENYKGL
+521 SSENNLEVETYKGL

-544 RAINEIFSLP
+544 RAVNEIFSLP

-579 VNESSEQLTEE
+579 VNESNEELTEE
-590 NIAGIKNFLNQQ
+590 NIVGIKNFLNQQ
-602 KTISE
+602 KSISE
-607 LSELQEFIKRGL
+607 LSELQAFIKQGL
-619 SIND
+619 SISG

>member
-17 KVIVVAIIITFIG
+17 RVIVVAIIITFIG

-40 GNINVVATVGSKEIT
+40 GNVNVVATVGSKEIT

-73 FPDQEIDEE
+73 FPDQEIDDE
-82 TLLTLSKN
+82 TLFTLSKN

-102 ESKKM
+102 DSKKT
-107 ILTDDFIYTQLA
+107 ILTDEFIYTQLA

-149 LKRVREDFLM
+149 LKRVKEDFLI

-170 FITNSDVSESMAL
+170 FITDLDVSESMAL
-183 ADQERDITFIKL
+183 ADQERDITFIKF

-211 QNYYVENKSAYMTP
+211 QNYYIENKSAYMSP
-225 DKAKVSFVS
+225 DRAKVSYIS

-240 ESSVKVSEQDI
+240 QSTVKVSEEDI
-251 KLEYEDY
+251 RLEYEDY
-258 MRDFD
+258 IRDFD

-273 MLNITET
+273 MLNITDT

-285 ASAEL
+285 ALAEL
-290 TSIMDRLNQGEA
+290 VSIKDRLNQGEA
-302 FEDLVVE
+302 FKKLVVE

-318 IGGSLGITDGTL
+318 IEGSLGITDGTL
-330 LPPEFEQALLTM
+330 LPPEFEQALLSM
-342 KEGEIFGPIELLS
+342 EEGEVFGPIELLS

-363 EVVKPKP
+363 EVIKPKP
-370 KTLDDL
+370 RTLEDL
-376 SPKFREDILTNRAEE
+376 SPKFREDLLTNKSEE
-391 IYGDLL
+391 IYVDLL
-397 EEVSDLAFSSDSIKD
+397 EDFSDLAFSSDSIKD
-412 IAETLDQ
+412 IAEILNQ
-419 DLVETGYFSRSEI
+419 DLIETDFFSRSEI

-448 FGEGNFPELIETSQL
+448 FSEGNFPELIETSQL
-463 SAILIQISDYV
+463 SAVLIQISDYV
-474 EQSQL
+474 EQVQL
-479 EYADVRSQIKETYVL
+479 EYSDVRSQIEDTFVL
-494 QESLKASEAFVLKAI
+494 RESLKASEAFVLKSI
-509 EDLKGD
+509 EDLRGD

-521 SSENNVEIENYKGL
+521 SSENNVEVETYKGL

-544 RAINEIFSLP
+544 RAVKEIFSLP

-579 VNESSEQLTEE
+579 VNESNEELTEE

-607 LSELQEFIKRGL
+607 LSELQAFIKQGL
-619 SIND
+619 SISG

>member
-17 KVIVVAIIITFIG
+17 RVIVVAIIITFIG

-40 GNINVVATVGSKEIT
+40 GNVNIVATVGSKEIT

-73 FPDQEIDEE
+73 FPDQEIDDE
-82 TLLTLSKN
+82 TLFTLSKN
-90 NLINKFSVLDFL
+90 NLINKFSIIDFL
-102 ESKKM
+102 DSKKT
-107 ILTDDFIYTQLA
+107 ILTDEFIYTQLA

-149 LKRVREDFLM
+149 LKRVREDFLI

-170 FITNSDVSESMAL
+170 FITDLDVFESMAL

-195 TAERFKN
+195 SAERFKN
-202 SVSYQEEDL
+202 SVIYQEEDL
-211 QNYYVENKSAYMTP
+211 QNYYQENKSAYMSP
-225 DKAKVSFVS
+225 DRAKVSYVS
-234 LNSEEL
+234 LDSKEL
-240 ESSVKVSEQDI
+240 QSTVKVSEEDI

-258 MRDFD
+258 LRDFD

-290 TSIMDRLNQGEA
+290 YLIKDRINQGEA
-302 FEDLVVE
+302 FEELVLE

-318 IGGSLGITDGTL
+318 IEGSLGITDGTL
-330 LPPEFEQALLTM
+330 LPPEFEQALLSM
-342 KEGEIFGPIELLS
+342 EEGEIFGPIELLS

-363 EVVKPKP
+363 EVIKPEP
-370 KTLDDL
+370 KTFEDL
-376 SPKFREDILTNRAEE
+376 STKFREDLLTNKAEE
-391 IYGDLL
+391 IYVDLI

-412 IAETLDQ
+412 IAEILDK
-419 DLVETGYFSRSEI
+419 DLIETDYFSKSEI

-437 TNSISD
+437 AKTISD

-448 FGEGNFPELIETSQL
+448 FSEGNFPELIETSQL
-463 SAILIQISDYV
+463 SAVLIQISDYV
-474 EQSQL
+474 EQAQL
-479 EYADVRSQIKETYVL
+479 EYTDVRSQIEETYVL
-494 QESLKASEAFVLKAI
+494 RESLKASEAFVVKSI
-509 EDLKGD
+509 EDLRDD
-515 KTLEIL
+515 KTLEIF
-521 SSENNVEIENYKGL
+521 SSENNVEVETYKGL

-544 RAINEIFSLP
+544 RAVNEIFSLP

-560 VFGSAVSQNGD
+560 VFGSAVLQNGD

-579 VNESSEQLTEE
+579 VNESTADLTEE

-602 KTISE
+602 KIISE
-607 LSELQEFIKRGL
+607 LSELQEFIKQGL
-619 SIND
+619 SISG

>member
-6 TIREGL
+6 SIREGL

-17 KVIVVAIIITFIG
+17 RVIVVAIIITFIG

-40 GNINVVATVGSKEIT
+40 GNVNVVATVGSKEIT

-73 FPDQEIDEE
+73 FPDQEIDDE
-82 TLLTLSKN
+82 TLFTLSKN
-90 NLINKFSVLDFL
+90 SLINKFSVLDFL
-102 ESKKM
+102 DSKKT
-107 ILTDDFIYTQLA
+107 ILTDEFIYTQLA

-149 LKRVREDFLM
+149 LKRVREDFLI

-170 FITNSDVSESMAL
+170 FITDLEVSESMAL
-183 ADQERDITFIKL
+183 ADQERDVTFIKL
-195 TAERFKN
+195 AAERFKN
-202 SVSYQEEDL
+202 SVSYKEEDL
-211 QNYYVENKSAYMTP
+211 QNYFIENKSAYMVP
-225 DKAKVSFVS
+225 DRAKVSYIS
-234 LNSEEL
+234 LNSEDL
-240 ESSVKVSEQDI
+240 QSTVKVSEEAI
-251 KLEYEDY
+251 KLEYENY
-258 MRDFD
+258 LRDFD

-273 MLNITET
+273 MLNITDA
-280 RDSSA
+280 RDSAS

-290 TSIMDRLNQGEA
+290 ILIKDRLNQGEA
-302 FEDLVVE
+302 FEELVVE

-318 IGGSLGITDGTL
+318 IEGSLGITDGTL
-330 LPPEFEQALLTM
+330 LPPEFEQALLSM
-342 KEGEIFGPIELLS
+342 EEGEIFGPIELLS
-355 SVHLIRLD
+355 SAHLIRLD
-363 EVVKPKP
+363 EVIKPEP
-370 KTLDDL
+370 ETLEDL
-376 SPKFREDILTNRAEE
+376 SPKFREDLLTNKAEE
-391 IYGDLL
+391 IYVDLL

-419 DLVETGYFSRSEI
+419 DLIETDYFSRSEI

-448 FGEGNFPELIETSQL
+448 FSEGNFPELIETSQL
-463 SAILIQISDYV
+463 SAVLIQISDYV

-479 EYADVRSQIKETYVL
+479 EYIDVRSEIEDTYL
-494 QESLKASEAFVLKAI
+494 LRESLKASEAFVLKSI
-509 EDLKGD
+509 EDLRAD
-515 KTLEIL
+515 KTFEIL
-521 SSENNVEIENYKGL
+521 SSENNLEVETYKGL

-544 RAINEIFSLP
+544 RAVNEIFTLP

-579 VNESSEQLTEE
+579 VNESNEELTEE
-590 NIAGIKNFLNQQ
+590 NIVGIKNFLNQQ
-602 KTISE
+602 KSISE
-607 LSELQEFIKRGL
+607 LSELQAFIKQGL
-619 SIND
+619 SISG

>member
-40 GNINVVATVGSKEIT
+40 GNVNVVATVGSKEIT
-55 NADLNFEV
+55 NTDLNFEV

-73 FPDQEIDEE
+73 FPDQEIDDD
-82 TLLTLSKN
+82 TLFTLSKN
-90 NLINKFSVLDFL
+90 NLINKFSILDFL
-102 ESKKM
+102 DSKKT
-107 ILTDDFIYTQLA
+107 ILTDEFIYTQLA

-149 LKRVREDFLM
+149 LKRVREDFLI

-170 FITNSDVSESMAL
+170 FITDLDVFESMAL

-195 TAERFKN
+195 SAERFKN

-211 QNYYVENKSAYMTP
+211 QNYYQENKSAYMSP
-225 DKAKVSFVS
+225 DRAKVSYVS
-234 LNSEEL
+234 LDSKEL
-240 ESSVKVSEQDI
+240 QSTVKVSEEDI

-258 MRDFD
+258 LRDFD

-290 TSIMDRLNQGEA
+290 TLIKDRINQGEA
-302 FEDLVVE
+302 FEDLVLE

-318 IGGSLGITDGTL
+318 IEGSLGITDGTL
-330 LPPEFEQALLTM
+330 LPPEFEQALLSM
-342 KEGEIFGPIELLS
+342 EEGEIFGPIELLS
-355 SVHLIRLD
+355 SVHLIRLH
-363 EVVKPKP
+363 EVIKPEP
-370 KTLDDL
+370 KTFEDL
-376 SPKFREDILTNRAEE
+376 SPQFREDLLTNKAEE
-391 IYGDLL
+391 IYVDLL

-412 IAETLDQ
+412 IAEILNLD
-419 DLVETGYFSRSEI
+419 LIETDYFSKSEI

-437 TNSISD
+437 NNSISD

-448 FGEGNFPELIETSQL
+448 FSEGNFPELIETSKL

-474 EQSQL
+474 EQAQL
-479 EYADVRSQIKETYVL
+479 EYIDVRSQIEETYVL
-494 QESLKASEAFVLKAI
+494 RESLKASEAFVLKSI

-515 KTLEIL
+515 KSLEIF
-521 SSENNVEIENYKGL
+521 SSENNVEVETYKGL

-544 RAINEIFSLP
+544 RAVNEIFSLP

-560 VFGSAVSQNGD
+560 VFGSAVLQNGD

-579 VNESSEQLTEE
+579 VNESTSEITEE

-607 LSELQEFIKRGL
+607 LSELQEFIKQGL
-619 SIND
+619 SISG